1 MIKAIL
7 FAIMMCLISMNAHAE
22 LYYNTYM
29 GPGAYPN
36 TPFYGTGTL
45 DYPTVLSTGTVPS
58 INHNWGNGD
67 VLDSGRSE
75 RVIVKYWGYL
85 YTPGVGAQTLTFYNY
100 SDDGFYLKIGGAVL
114 INDWQEQSPT
124 YYNGQGTITLT
135 GGQYYAI
142 EVWYYENGGG
152 ATARLYWEQAGWTCW
167 PFCWLSGAVVVDE
180 SYYYLAVPGA
190 SSLCCGGSASSFNAN
205 AGHTNL
211 INTFVSRTSND
222 SKVYV
227 DQIGNQNTIVVNQ
240 SGTQHNYVNY
250 DGNGSSNDINITQS
264 GNSSTVANYVD
275 LNVVGNQND
284 ITITQQSTGGRKGI
298 FATVSNN
305 NNDVTIVQK
314 DAGSHYVDLTLTGG
328 NKTVDILQQGNAG
341 HMASISLTGQPTA
354 LTLSQSGSSGQNF
367 YSLQFNCGTSGG
379 CAAITVEQTK

>member
-45 DYPTVLSTGTVPS
+45 DYPTVLSTGTVTS
-58 INHNWGNGD
+58 INHNWGGGN

-85 YTPGVGAQTLTFYNY
+85 YVPGSGSQTLTFNNY
-100 SDDGFYLKIGGAVL
+100 SDDGFYMKINDTVV
-114 INDWQEQSPT
+114 INDWQEQGPS
-124 YYNGQGTITLT
+124 YYNGSGSITLT

-152 ATARLYWEQAGWTCW
+152 AASVLYWNQ
-167 PFCWLSGAVVVDE
+167 SGSTAVVPTS
-180 SYYYLAVPGA
+180 SYALTVPGA
-190 SSLCCGGSASSFNAN
+190 SSLCCGGSASSFSAN

-211 INTFVSRTSND
+211 MNAFDSRTSND

-250 DGNGSSNDINITQS
+250 EGNGSSNDINITQS

-275 LNVVGNQND
+275 LNVIGDQND

-305 NNDVTIVQK
+305 NNDVSIVQK